1 MHATA
6 KRAPLPPPSMAMA
19 LLPAHPTD
27 PNNNWHRVR
36 RAGHRDRDRHTE
48 SERER
53 ERERESCGPPPLL
66 LPSYSLSFS
75 FYRVPNYVWMKRP
88 RAKISR
94 RRFFAVSNWL
104 VSAMAS
110 SMRAREGKEGRKEER
125 NEAPVEPN
133 LTKNITINV
142 E

>member
-1 MHATA
+1 M
-6 KRAPLPPPSMAMA
+6 PPPSARRCRRHRWQW
-19 LLPAHPTD
+19 LCCPPTR
-27 PNNNWHRVR
+27 PTQIITGT
-36 RAGHRDRDRHTE
+36 AFGGRDTE
-48 SERER
+48 TETDTQRERER